1 MAIAGSV
8 DHLAFQKGS
17 IRFPS
22 GRKTMRLLK
31 SALMLASLLSAFAAS
46 GEAARAA
53 DYPAGPLKIVVPYPA
68 GGPTDF
74 IARVVAQKL
83 TEKLGGQFIVEN
95 LPGAG
100 GAVGTGAVARAP
112 ADGRTI
118 AFVVP
123 DFVIAPIVKANVPF
137 DPFKS
142 FTPVINIAAAP
153 EMFSVHPSVP
163 AKDMRELLALL
174 KANPGK
180 YSYATPGY
188 GTSPHLYS
196 EWLFKL
202 NYGLD
207 VLNVPF
213 PGALPAVQSTVAGQT
228 QIIPVTVTAV
238 APLIKNGHLRGL
250 AVAAHKRSPAVPDV
264 PTLAE
269 QGINGHEVDFW
280 TGAIMPAGTPK
291 AIVELLHDRI
301 AEIMAQPDVKA
312 RLATIGFEP
321 TTGTSEEFGAF
332 LKAESDQWRKIS
344 SDAQIRIN

>member
-1 MAIAGSV
+1 
-8 DHLAFQKGS
+8 
-17 IRFPS
+17 
-22 GRKTMRLLK
+22 MRLLR
-31 SALMLASLLSAFAAS
+31 SVLMLASLMSSFAAS

-53 DYPAGPLKIVVPYPA
+53 DYPAGPVKIVVPYPA
-68 GGPTDF
+68 GGPSDF
-74 IARVVAQKL
+74 IARIVAQKL

-100 GAVGTGAVARAP
+100 GAVGTAMVAHAP

-118 AFVVP
+118 AIIVP

-142 FTPVINIAAAP
+142 FTPVIDIAAAP
-153 EMFSVHPSVP
+153 EMFSVNPAVP
-163 AKDMRELLALL
+163 AANMKELLALL

-188 GTSPHLYS
+188 GTSPHLYA

-202 NYGLD
+202 TYGLD

-213 PGALPAVQSTVAGQT
+213 QGALPAVQSTVAGQT
-228 QIIPVTVTAV
+228 QILPVVVTAV
-238 APLIKNGHLRGL
+238 APLIKDGKIRGL

-264 PTLAE
+264 PTLDE
-269 QGINGHEVDFW
+269 QGIKGHEVGFW
-280 TGAIMPAGTPK
+280 TGAVAPAGTPK
-291 AIVELLHDRI
+291 AIVDLLHDRI
-301 AEIMAQPDVKA
+301 AEIMTQPDVKA
-312 RLATIGFEP
+312 RLAAIGFEP
-321 TTGTSEEFGAF
+321 ATGTSEEFGAL
-332 LKAESDQWRKIS
+332 LKAESDQWKKIV